1 MNAGQFKYF
10 FNTTA
15 SLKLINFKSI
25 CRKLNNTKKGKKIK
39 YKSHYLQKFLTDL
52 IFLVIKN

>member
-25 CRKLNNTKKGKKIK
+25 CRELNNTKKRE
-39 YKSHYLQKFLTDL
+39 
-52 IFLVIKN
+52 KNKV